1 MLGNSPESANDV
13 MVTSSN
19 VLPNDELDALLGS
32 LTNASSK
39 RSSAEVKIN
48 VGEFPYILYLNSNLT
63 HSLTLTHT

>member
-19 VLPNDELDALLGS
+19 ILPNDELDALLGS

-48 VGEFPYILYLNSNLT
+48 VGEFLYISVFEL
-63 HSLTLTHT
+63 